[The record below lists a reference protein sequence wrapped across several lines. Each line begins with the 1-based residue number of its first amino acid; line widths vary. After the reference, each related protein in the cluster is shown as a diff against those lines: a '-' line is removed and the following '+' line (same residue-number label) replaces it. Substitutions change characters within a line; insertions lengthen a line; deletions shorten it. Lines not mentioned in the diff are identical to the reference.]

1 MDSITTQ
8 ILDVKYYEPEVLR
21 VLMASTHGLRNA
33 VNNKGIIVGSSV
45 RFPITDIDGISN
57 VVSKGSPI
65 NPDDLM
71 ADVKNVTIESFESS
85 TKVFPQDLAATNSA
99 ASIRANAAM
108 KVVHAMENRFT
119 QCILDALAQY
129 DDTEMEVGSASTK
142 FTTAS
147 LDAVNLLA
155 DNHGW
160 GNGDKYILLPAEAKY
175 TLMQDSKFYEIWSI
189 VNGQRFRDGIKASDD
204 SMQIEWTPYRGFNVG
219 FLPKAGR
226 NVVGL
231 PTAADT
237 SLMGYAWKSSRVGFA
252 MNQGLE
258 SRIFED
264 KTKEGNPI
272 VFKTNGSCGAGIIDS
287 EGVIGIKID
296 PSVS

>member
-1 MDSITTQ
+1 MQGISSN
-8 ILDVKYYEPEVLR
+8 ILDIRFYDAEVQR
-21 VLMASTHGLRNA
+21 VLLSATHGLRNT

-57 VVSKGSPI
+57 RVSKGSPI

-71 ADVKNVTIESFESS
+71 ADVKNIDIESFEASC
-85 TKVFPQDLAATNSA
+85 KVFPQDLAATNSEA
-99 ASIRANAAM
+99 GIRANAAL

-119 QCILDALAQY
+119 QCILDAFKQY
-129 DDTEMEVGSASTK
+129 DDTEMEIGSSSTK

-147 LDAVNLLA
+147 MDELNLLA

-160 GNGDKYILLPAEAKY
+160 GAENKFVLLPAEAKY
-175 TLMQDSKFYEIWSI
+175 SLMQDDKFYEIWSLK
-189 VNGQRFRDGIKASDD
+189 NGRSFGDSVKSSDNN
-204 SMQIEWTPYRGFNVG
+204 MNIEWTPYRGFNVG
-219 FLPKAGR
+219 FMPKAGR

-231 PTAADT
+231 PTASDT

-252 MNQGLE
+252 MNQNMT
-258 SRIFED
+258 SKVFED
-264 KTKEGNPI
+264 ATKEGNPI
-272 VFKTNGSCGAGIIDS
+272 VFKTNGSCGAGIIDK

-296 PSVS
+296 PTV